1 MWREPGERL
10 TFFLAV
16 HHAPS
21 DFNHFDENSCQTHNE
36 PNRRSRGGGKS
47 NACHGDNCYDNE
59 DEVDDVARLA
69 VFPLGFFSG
78 GQHEFFLGGVK
89 CFLRKEKGLERNK
102 RLSVK
107 LFQHFND
114 FVGVWNN
121 ASESAVVFHRHS
133 SFHGI
138 ANVIDHLSGI
148 DFYNQDSF
156 QFF

>member
-1 MWREPGERL
+1 MRQVTSIILMRTAANPTTNQTGGVGEGERAMPAMATIATTMKTRL
-10 TFFLAV
+10 MTLRVLRCF
-16 HHAPS
+16 PW
-21 DFNHFDENSCQTHNE
+21 DFSV
-36 PNRRSRGGGKS
+36 
-47 NACHGDNCYDNE
+47 GD
-59 DEVDDVARLA
+59 
-69 VFPLGFFSG
+69 SMSSSW
-78 GQHEFFLGGVK
+78 GGVK

-121 ASESAVVFHRHS
+121 ASESAVVFHGHS